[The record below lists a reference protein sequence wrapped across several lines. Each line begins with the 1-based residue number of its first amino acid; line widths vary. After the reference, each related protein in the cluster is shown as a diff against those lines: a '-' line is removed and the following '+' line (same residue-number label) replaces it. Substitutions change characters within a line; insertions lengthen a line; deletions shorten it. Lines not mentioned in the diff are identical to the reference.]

1 MSGWSLPTLLKS
13 LHGEV
18 EYRLSRARVA
28 MGHNVAKGD
37 ASETV
42 WLDVLGRYLPKRYT
56 VAKAFVVDSQGNFSQ
71 QIDLVI
77 FDRQYSPFIFEMDGQ
92 CVVPAESVYAA
103 FEAKQAMN
111 AEQIAYAQKKIE
123 SVRKLVRTSLPI
135 PHAGGR
141 YDARE
146 PQHILGGL
154 LTLESDWKPPLG
166 DALADAIKAGGSESR
181 LDLGCVAAAGYFT
194 NDKNGVTTYAS
205 DKAATAFIFE
215 LLARLQD
222 IATVAMVDI
231 RAYAKWLD
239 K

>member
-1 MSGWSLPTLLKS
+1 MSGWSLPALLKS

-18 EYRLSRARVA
+18 EERLARARAA

-37 ASETV
+37 ASESV

-56 VAKAFVVDSQGNFSQ
+56 VANAFVVDSQGNFSEQ
-71 QIDLVI
+71 LDLVI

-135 PHAGGR
+135 PHAGGQ
-141 YDARE
+141 YEAKE

-154 LTLESDWKPPLG
+154 VTLQSDWKPPLG
-166 DALADAIKAGGSESR
+166 DSLAEAIKAGDGSQQ

-194 NDKNGVTTYAS
+194 NDKNGISMYAS

-222 IATVAMVDI
+222 VATVAMVDI
-231 RAYAKWLD
+231 RAYAKWLE